1 MTLTDNLAVKQI
13 IGSLMQNTLLFLEY
27 TDIDYQDFES
37 KVARICFG
45 AIKNLYKLGAT
56 KLTII
61 EVENEI
67 LKIEGD
73 AAATYKQSGGL
84 EFLKIC
90 YEIAEP
96 ANFKIYYDRLKKYS
110 LLRCLKKKHYD
121 ISDYYK
127 EENEINS
134 PLEEVEMQKRF
145 DESSIDDILNCVEG
159 KYNEIK
165 SLYIN
170 GQKKKTDVADGI
182 KELIA
187 DLKQHPDNG
196 PLMEGDLMSLAL
208 RGARSGKLFL
218 RSAASNA
225 GKTRSAVFDA
235 CRLAYPI
242 RYSHEK
248 GTFIQE
254 ITNEWK
260 KVSPRKV
267 LFIVTEMDK
276 SEIQTIILAYLSGVN
291 EEHILTNSYEP
302 GEDERVSFAAEIV
315 EKYKDYFIF
324 EEISDPNL
332 INVEATI
339 KKYVTMDNVKYIFF
353 DYIHSTASM
362 MAQFERT
369 GLREESILMMMSNQ
383 LKQVAKDYN
392 VFIYSATQ
400 VNATGMADD
409 GEFKNM
415 TAIRGAKSIA
425 DKIDCGYVIT
435 KINNKIWNSFVG
447 AFRQGAR
454 EGIIDYNYLDNEEER
469 PTHVFD
475 IYKNRRGRLKD
486 VRIWSKLDLGTGE
499 RKDLFITTANNIP
512 IKIPNNEIFQTRSEI
527 INWRE
532 MLKKGIDD

>member
-56 KLTII
+56 KLTTI

-225 GKTRSAVFDA
+225 GKTRGAVFDA

-383 LKQVAKDYN
+383 LKQIAKDYN

-400 VNATGMADD
+400 VNATGMTDD

-415 TAIRGAKSIA
+415 TAIRGS
-425 DKIDCGYVIT
+425 
-435 KINNKIWNSFVG
+435 W
-447 AFRQGAR
+447 
-454 EGIIDYNYLDNEEER
+454 
-469 PTHVFD
+469 
-475 IYKNRRGRLKD
+475 
-486 VRIWSKLDLGTGE
+486 
-499 RKDLFITTANNIP
+499 
-512 IKIPNNEIFQTRSEI
+512 
-527 INWRE
+527 
-532 MLKKGIDD
+532 